1 MIRRARFTATTFAV
15 VACAA
20 WSAAVAQTA
29 AVSAPRTPLVAVTH
43 HEGRFGDHDVRY
55 TATVAEHF
63 VRDSTGKPL
72 ASLVMTAYTRDDVR
86 DPAARP
92 VMFLFNGGPGASSTP
107 LHFSAFGPVR
117 RTGADGAQS
126 MVNNPDSPLDVV
138 DLVFIDPVG

>member
-1 MIRRARFTATTFAV
+1 MIRRAQFTATTFAV

-20 WSAAVAQTA
+20 RSAVVAQTA

-43 HEGRFGDHDVRY
+43 HEGRFGGRGGDLRY

-92 VMFLFNGGPGASSTP
+92 VM
-107 LHFSAFGPVR
+107 
-117 RTGADGAQS
+117 
-126 MVNNPDSPLDVV
+126 
-138 DLVFIDPVG
+138 